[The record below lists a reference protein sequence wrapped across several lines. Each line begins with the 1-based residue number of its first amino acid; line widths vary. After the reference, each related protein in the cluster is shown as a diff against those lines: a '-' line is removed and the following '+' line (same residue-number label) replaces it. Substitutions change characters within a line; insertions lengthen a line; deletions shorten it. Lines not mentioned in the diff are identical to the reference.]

1 MTRTDVD
8 VQDEA
13 ADLTASESSEEE
25 DVKVPVEAA
34 DESGEA
40 MEAGEPSASEPG
52 SDKVVLKVV
61 EAKDSKVQEAD
72 EESEAV
78 AEPADEEGCMTE
90 EEMIEAAIR
99 AGEEAADND
108 FKVKYEQAQQE
119 LVELRKQLDEA
130 GSGEAE
136 ADAKAQD
143 AINRYQRLQADWE
156 NYRRRTAQERLNEKA
171 RANEDLVTKLL
182 PVIDDM
188 ERAVKHA
195 EGMEL
200 TDEFSRFVEGV
211 KAVLKKLL
219 TILDGEGVEAID
231 PKGEAFDPNL
241 HQAIGRVEDAEQY
254 DETVNE
260 VYQKGYRMGD
270 RILRSAMVT
279 VTYGGPKRP
288 APEPDS
294 GGEADEAE
302 GPKADGSKAEGSEG

>member
-1 MTRTDVD
+1 MTRSDVD
-8 VQDEA
+8 VTDEA
-13 ADLTASESSEEE
+13 AAPAASESHEEE

-40 MEAGEPSASEPG
+40 MEAQEPSASEPG

-61 EAKDSKVQEAD
+61 ETED
-72 EESEAV
+72 SEAQQTDEDGGTAV
-78 AEPADEEGCMTE
+78 EPADEDGGMTE

-99 AGEEAADND
+99 AGEEAANDD
-108 FKVKYEQAQQE
+108 FKVKYEQAQKE
-119 LVELRKQLDEA
+119 LVELRKQLEDA

-143 AINRYQRLQADWE
+143 AVNRYQRLQADWD

-171 RANEDLVTKLL
+171 RANEELVTKLL

-200 TDEFSRFVEGV
+200 SEESSRFVEGV

-288 APEPDS
+288 APEPDA

-302 GPKADGSKAEGSEG
+302 GPKANGSKAEGSEG

>member
-1 MTRTDVD
+1 MTDTSKFDVD
-8 VQDEA
+8 EGAAPEA
-13 ADLTASESSEEE
+13 APADAEKEE

-40 MEAGEPSASEPG
+40 MEAHEPSASEPG

-61 EAKDSKVQEAD
+61 EAEDSKADEAD
-72 EESEAV
+72 DKSAEA
-78 AEPADEEGCMTE
+78 ADEDGGMTE

-99 AGEEAADND
+99 AGEEAANDD
-108 FKVKYEQAQQE
+108 FKVKYEQAQKE
-119 LVELRKQLDEA
+119 LVELRKQLEDA

-143 AINRYQRLQADWE
+143 AVNRYQRLQADWE

-171 RANEDLVTKLL
+171 RANEELVTKLL

-200 TDEFSRFVEGV
+200 SEESSRFVEGV

-288 APEPDS
+288 APEPDA

>member
-1 MTRTDVD
+1 MTQSSFD

-13 ADLTASESSEEE
+13 AAPAASESPEEE

-40 MEAGEPSASEPG
+40 MEADGPSASEPG
-52 SDKVVLKVV
+52 SDKVAMEVAKV
-61 EAKDSKVQEAD
+61 
-72 EESEAV
+72 EESEADEDE
-78 AEPADEEGCMTE
+78 EPAEADEMTE

-99 AGEEAADND
+99 AGEEAANDD

-119 LVELRKQLDEA
+119 LVELRKQLEDA

-188 ERAVKHA
+188 ERAIKHA

-200 TDEFSRFVEGV
+200 SEEFSRFVDGV
-211 KAVLKKLL
+211 KGVLKKLL
-219 TILDGEGVEAID
+219 SILDDEGVEAID
-231 PKGEAFDPNL
+231 PKGEAFDPNI
-241 HQAIGRVEDAEQY
+241 HQAIGRVEDASQY

-260 VYQKGYRMGD
+260 VYQKGYRMDGK
-270 RILRSAMVT
+270 ILRPAMVT
-279 VTYGGPKRP
+279 VTYGGEKRP
-288 APEPDS
+288 VPKLDA
-294 GGEADEAE
+294 GAEAE
-302 GPKADGSKAEGSEG
+302 GAEGSQAEGSEE